1 MKYLDLTLQSIL
13 WLAVFICLASG
24 GYVFIFVLAF
34 LMGCVQAL
42 SALIHLIWRDSQYLK
57 RYWHGGL
64 SLFYFLFAAIIAPY
78 GKGSLFF
85 QVIIFGMPPLL
96 ALFYTYITWK
106 SLTTALRKPSK
117 FLPHINL

>member
-13 WLAVFICLASG
+13 WLAVFICLVSG
-24 GYVFIFVLAF
+24 GYVYILMLAF

-42 SALIHLIWRDSQYLK
+42 SALLHLILRDSQYLK

-64 SLFYFLFAAIIAPY
+64 SIFYFLFAAIIAPH